1 MMQLGV
7 SDVLFKHVTGFFHY
21 VYSVVTTSQKS
32 AGVSETINHGDF
44 FFGMIIGTTTLRYPK
59 HTYFCFGLFHMRK

>member
-7 SDVLFKHVTGFFHY
+7 SDVLFKHMTGFFHY

-44 FFGMIIGTTTLRYPK
+44 FFGMIIGTTTSVTLNT
-59 HTYFCFGLFHMRK
+59 HIFALAYFI